1 MIEGRLLWFRKST
14 KIARGEGASCNCSS
28 QALGAPRQLGAR
40 LGDTPL
46 DAASG
51 AARTLQR
58 PARLRSLPQ
67 NQLQLGVLSPSRRRS
82 APSLSPDLRA
92 GSSLPPPALSVRG
105 SQPPARGQR
114 VQPKTPQFFPTTP
127 YQGLLLLLFS
137 CPALPKGENLPGTA
151 GQRRPGQGQQQV
163 FKGLSAPASP
173 PPVPL

>member
-1 MIEGRLLWFRKST
+1 MIEARFLGFRKST

-28 QALGAPRQLGAR
+28 QALRAPRQLGAR

-58 PARLRSLPQ
+58 PAGLRSLPQ
-67 NQLQLGVLSPSRRRS
+67 NLLQLGVLSPSRRRS
-82 APSLSPDLRA
+82 APSLSLDLRA
-92 GSSLPPPALSVRG
+92 GSLLPPPALSVRG

-127 YQGLLLLLFS
+127 LPRASLVSALLPRTS
-137 CPALPKGENLPGTA
+137 QSVWEQCNLNKNVVSIG
-151 GQRRPGQGQQQV
+151 
-163 FKGLSAPASP
+163 
-173 PPVPL
+173 